1 MWMGVIV
8 ECFCIVL
15 KLGLDCVLMDVKM
28 FGFSFIIFRFLI
40 ISLRTPFLYLFY
52 SYFIDINI
60 YCLFSHLLCTVSLFV
75 CSVCLLCGCLCFGWT
90 CAPFGSCLLFMIPA

>member
-60 YCLFSHLLCTVSLFV
+60 YYLFSHLLCTVLYLCVRFV
-75 CSVCLLCGCLCFGWT
+75 CCAVVSALVGLALLLVLV
-90 CAPFGSCLLFMIPA
+90 SYS